1 MDKNKDKDE
10 DIGPRLSFNERQVIY
25 ANNRKDAIEKAE
37 KSDKYVYKS
46 NRDAGKF
53 IKFLKHRLEIWDEL
67 KDKTFHGKRMFE
79 KTKMI
84 LNSYENKINV

>member
-1 MDKNKDKDE
+1 MNKNKDE

-25 ANNRKDAIEKAE
+25 ANNKKKAIEKAE
-37 KSDKYVYKS
+37 RNDKYVYKS

-53 IKFLKHRLEIWDEL
+53 IKFLEHRLEIWAEL

-84 LNSYENKINV
+84 LNSCENKINV